1 MRKSLKFIIGFCLMF
16 CLINISQVE
25 AKNFKPVPQ
34 NPDQYVTMYAKEKT
48 DIKSFPQTSSKTIG
62 TLSVNEQV
70 TVISIGDTWN
80 EILFSNK
87 KGFVQKTYLSKV
99 KIKAPSTALKNAAEE
114 KQAEIQRREEEERQ
128 REAEKNKAIYSASY
142 FKSAGVIY
150 WGGWRWTWYSQ
161 RVLPGRGLRIPGR
174 HVNANGYVVD
184 ANERICLASSKLS
197 KGTIVST
204 PFGAEGCVY
213 DSGCPSNTLDVY
225 TNF

>member
-1 MRKSLKFIIGFCLMF
+1 MW
-16 CLINISQVE
+16 
-25 AKNFKPVPQ
+25 
-34 NPDQYVTMYAKEKT
+34 D
-48 DIKSFPQTSSKTIG
+48 
-62 TLSVNEQV
+62 
-70 TVISIGDTWN
+70 

-87 KGFVQKTYLSKV
+87 RGFVQKSCLSSV
-99 KIKAPSTALKNAAEE
+99 KIKTPSSALKKAAEE
-114 KQAEIQRREEEERQ
+114 KRKEIQQREEEEARQ
-128 REAEKNKAIYSASY
+128 REAEKHKAIYSASY

-161 RVLPGRGLRIPGR
+161 RVLPGRGLKIPGR
-174 HVNANGYVVD
+174 HVNENGYVVD
-184 ANERICLASSKLS
+184 GNGRICLASSKLS